1 MRGDEI
7 HKTTIRVKKRTLDL
21 PPGVWAFI
29 PSQHKNLSKG
39 KSIRYLV
46 GPRLQRIL
54 TPFLTT
60 DGYLFPASQR
70 SHLRVDNYA
79 QYVDKACQ
87 LAGVT
92 CQECGHEWHVYE
104 KREKVCP
111 ACGATGDDLLWAL
124 PRWSPNQLR
133 HNFLTRMDRLVGIAA
148 ASSAVS
154 HASVATT
161 AVYVEANLA
170 GDADR
175 AKRFG

>member
-7 HKTTIRVKKRTLDL
+7 HKSSIRVKKRTLDL

-39 KSIRYLV
+39 KSIRYLA

-54 TPFLTT
+54 APMLVT
-60 DGYLFPASQR
+60 DGYLFSAPKRAYF
-70 SHLRVDNYA
+70 RVDNYA
-79 QYVDKACQ
+79 QHIERACHE
-87 LAGVT
+87 AGVT
-92 CQECGHEWHVYE
+92 CQECGHEWRRYE
-104 KREKVCP
+104 KREKMCP
-111 ACGATGDDLLWAL
+111 VCGATGDDLRWAL

-170 GDADR
+170 GDAER